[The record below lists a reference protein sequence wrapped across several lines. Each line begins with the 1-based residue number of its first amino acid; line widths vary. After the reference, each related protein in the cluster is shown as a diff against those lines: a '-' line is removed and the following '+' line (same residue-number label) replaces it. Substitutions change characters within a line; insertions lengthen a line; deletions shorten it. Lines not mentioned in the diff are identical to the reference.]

1 MNDETSPLKKINEK
15 APYTVKLLGENSY
28 CFTTDYGIYYEIGFI
43 QDYMLDIDNVYQF
56 FLLTKNGVKPAK
68 DPKILV
74 TVYAV
79 LEEFFQEGNLILDYV
94 CDTNDGRQEARSRL
108 FYHWFDVNP
117 KSPGFTCSRIIT
129 SCDGVGYYAAVVVR
143 NDNPHY
149 RECMEAIDSFIKN
162 INDKLR

>member
-1 MNDETSPLKKINEK
+1 MLNLSLKKINSRS
-15 APYTVKLLGENSY
+15 PYVVSSVGEDVFS
-28 CFTTDYGIYYEIGFI
+28 FSTDYGVDYELGFI
-43 QDYMLDIDNVYQF
+43 EDHMLEFDKLYQF
-56 FLLTKNGVKPAK
+56 FLLTKNGAKPVK

-79 LEEFFQEGNLILDYV
+79 LEEFFQDGNLILDYV

-117 KSPGFTCSRIIT
+117 KSPGFTCSQIIT
-129 SCDGVGYYAAVVVR
+129 SCDGVGYYAAVVLR

>member
-1 MNDETSPLKKINEK
+1 MLNLSLKKINSRS
-15 APYTVKLLGENSY
+15 PYFVSSVGEDVFS
-28 CFTTDYGIYYEIGFI
+28 FSTDYGVDYELGFI
-43 QDYMLDIDNVYQF
+43 EDHMLGFDKLYQF
-56 FLLTKNGVKPAK
+56 FLLTKNGAKPVK

-79 LEEFFQEGNLILDYV
+79 LEEFFQDGNLILDYV

-117 KSPGFTCSRIIT
+117 KSPGFTCSQIIT
-129 SCDGVGYYAAVVVR
+129 SCDGVGYYAAVVLR

-149 RECMEAIDSFIKN
+149 IECMEAIDSFIKN

>member
-1 MNDETSPLKKINEK
+1 MMKPLPLKKINEK

-56 FLLTKNGVKPAK
+56 FLLTKNGVKPDK

-79 LEEFFQEGNLILDYV
+79 LEEFFQDGNLILDYV
-94 CDTNDGRQEARSRL
+94 CYTNDGRQEARSRL

>member
-1 MNDETSPLKKINEK
+1 MMKPLPLKKINEK

-56 FLLTKNGVKPAK
+56 FLLTKNGVKPVK

-108 FYHWFDVNP
+108 FYYWFDVNP

>member
-1 MNDETSPLKKINEK
+1 MLNLSLKKINSRS
-15 APYTVKLLGENSY
+15 PYFVSSVGEDVFS
-28 CFTTDYGIYYEIGFI
+28 FSTDYGVDYELGFI
-43 QDYMLDIDNVYQF
+43 EDHMLEFDKLYQF
-56 FLLTKNGVKPAK
+56 FLLTKNGAKPVK

-79 LEEFFQEGNLILDYV
+79 LEEFFQDGNLILDYV

-129 SCDGVGYYAAVVVR
+129 ACDGVGYYAAVVVR

>member
-1 MNDETSPLKKINEK
+1 MLNLSLKKINSRS
-15 APYTVKLLGENSY
+15 PYVVSSVGEDVFS
-28 CFTTDYGIYYEIGFI
+28 FSTDYGVDYELGFI
-43 QDYMLDIDNVYQF
+43 EDHMLEFDKLYQF
-56 FLLTKNGVKPAK
+56 FLLTKNDAKPVK

-79 LEEFFQEGNLILDYV
+79 LEEFFQDGNLILDYV

-117 KSPGFTCSRIIT
+117 KSPGFTCSQIIT
-129 SCDGVGYYAAVVVR
+129 SCDGVGYYAAVVLR